1 MGETMNATAKRSRIN
16 NAVIAEALRD
26 AAKLLDQQKASQSRI
41 LTYDNA
47 ARTIE
52 RLPEN
57 IADIAA
63 RGVEALESLPYIGRT
78 VATAIIQLTTTGRWA
93 QLERM
98 RGELT
103 PEITFQNVPGI
114 GPAFAYLIHKS
125 LHVDTLET
133 LEAAAHDG
141 RLETVPRIGKRRCKT
156 IRQSLAS
163 ILARKNQLQQDA
175 DKTDLPPVEMILDV
189 DREYR
194 EKAGAG
200 KLALITPNR
209 FNPRREAWLP
219 ILHTERGPW
228 LFTALFSNTSSAHEL
243 GRTGDRVIILHNSH
257 QHAEDQCT
265 VVTESSGPLKGR
277 RVVCQREQE
286 CLENLDKKQLS
297 VMFRPC

>member
-1 MGETMNATAKRSRIN
+1 MSETMNATAKRGRIN
-16 NAVIAEALRD
+16 NAVIAETLRD
-26 AAKLLDQQKASQSRI
+26 AAKLLDQQKASRPRI

-52 RLPEN
+52 GLPEN
-57 IADIAA
+57 IADVAA

-78 VATAIIQLTTTGRWA
+78 VATAIIQLTTTGRWE

-114 GPAFAYLIHKS
+114 GPAFACLIHES

-141 RLETVPRIGKRRCKT
+141 RLETVPGIGERRCKT

-163 ILARKNQLQQDA
+163 ILVREKQLQQDVN
-175 DKTDLPPVEMILDV
+175 KTNLPPVEVILDV
-189 DREYR
+189 DQEYR
-194 EKAGAG
+194 EKATAG
-200 KLALITPNR
+200 KLALITQNR
-209 FNPRREAWLP
+209 FSLRSEAWLP
-219 ILHTERGPW
+219 VLHTERGPW
-228 LFTALFSNTSSAHEL
+228 FFTALFSNTSSAHEV

-265 VVTESSGPLKGR
+265 VVTERSGPLRGR
-277 RVVCQREQE
+277 RVVRWREQE
-286 CLENLDKKQLS
+286 CLKMLDKK
-297 VMFRPC
+297 